1 MTFYSDED
9 IALKLKAEFDPV
21 LFAELTERHSRKI
34 LRKTREYVKDED
46 VAKDLSQEILIKLFL
61 KINSYK
67 GENKFSA
74 WLSAIIHN
82 ASMDYLR
89 KSRQRFFADIT
100 EELADSVED
109 ISELDEEIPMELS
122 MEILQHLLEQIPP
135 EDKMILLLKYN
146 EKSSIKDIQT
156 ALGISESAV
165 KMRLKRAR
173 EKVTKLHEKLKN

>member
-1 MTFYSDED
+1 MTFSDEE
-9 IALKLKAEFDPV
+9 IVLKLKEGFDAA
-21 LFAELTERHSRKI
+21 LFAELTNRHAARI
-34 LRKTREYVKDED
+34 LRKTKEYVKDED

-61 KINSYK
+61 KISSYK

-74 WLSAIIHN
+74 WLAAIVHN
-82 ASMDYLR
+82 ACMDYLR
-89 KSRQRFFADIT
+89 KSKQRFYADIT

-109 ISELDEEIPMELS
+109 MSELNIEVPAELS
-122 MEILQHLLEQIPP
+122 IEILQALLEQIPP

-146 EKSSIKDIQT
+146 ENASIKEIQT

-173 EKVTKLHEKLKN
+173 EKVTRLHDQFSK